1 MAAKTDKPPPGADE
15 ALWHRAMRDTAP
27 LRKQPG
33 RAAPP
38 QSPPPAP
45 QPVAA
50 KARAM
55 PKVPPPP
62 APRQPALDAGSAP
75 GLDKR
80 TAERLRRGQL
90 AIEARID
97 LHGHRQAEAHR
108 ALTAFIGGAAEA
120 GRRCVLVITGKG
132 EAGAGVIRAA
142 VPGWLNSADLRP
154 KILAFRPAQ
163 PRDGGTG
170 ALYILLKRKRGRG
183 G

>member
-1 MAAKTDKPPPGADE
+1 
-15 ALWHRAMRDTAP
+15 MRDTMP
-27 LRKQPG
+27 LKKDRG
-33 RAAPP
+33 RAAAAPP
-38 QSPPPAP
+38 QPSP
-45 QPVAA
+45 PVAA
-50 KARAM
+50 KAS
-55 PKVPPPP
+55 PKPKAAPPP
-62 APRQPALDAGSAP
+62 PRQPALDAGSAP

-97 LHGHRQAEAHR
+97 LHGHSQAEAHR
-108 ALTAFIGGAAEA
+108 ALTAFITGAAEA

-170 ALYILLKRKRGRG
+170 AIYVLIKRKRGA
-183 G
+183 